1 MYSFGNII
9 KLSQI
14 KLSVVHCPFYEEKK
28 KCASKIKRVNKF
40 GALKIYFS
48 IYGET
53 IQWNKHIMQVCLIV
67 SVHIE
72 QQHNHEKY

>member
-53 IQWNKHIMQVCLIV
+53 IQ
-67 SVHIE
+67 
-72 QQHNHEKY
+72 